1 MSGIPQ
7 TFWSSP
13 VRYLRWA
20 MHEKPAIFWAIAVGS
35 SGPPLLYTLPSIR
48 RRLGDEDPPPV
59 PHSYPGECNFFLLV
73 CSLWVCSLG

>member
-20 MHEKPAIFWAIAVGS
+20 MHEKPAIFFSIVVGS
-35 SGPPLLYTLPSIR
+35 MGPPLLYTLPSIR
-48 RRLGDEDPPPV
+48 ARFGDFDPPAV
-59 PHSYPGECNFFLLV
+59 PHSYPVPKGPRKVPEGFDD
-73 CSLWVCSLG
+73 

>member
-20 MHEKPAIFWAIAVGS
+20 MHEKPAIFWSVVVGGM
-35 SGPPLLYTLPSIR
+35 GPPLLYTLPSIR
-48 RRLGDEDPPPV
+48 RRFGDVDPPPV
-59 PHSYPGECNFFLLV
+59 PHSYPGKLSSPL
-73 CSLWVCSLG
+73 SWG